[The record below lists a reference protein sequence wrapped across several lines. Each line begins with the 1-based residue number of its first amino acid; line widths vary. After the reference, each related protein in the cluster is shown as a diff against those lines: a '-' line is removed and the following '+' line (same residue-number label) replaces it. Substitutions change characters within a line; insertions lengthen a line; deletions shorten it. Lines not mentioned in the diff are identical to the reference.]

1 MFQAQ
6 PTPYSASSYSPF
18 SYGIG
23 APHGLDFLFPTGG
36 AGAGAGPGGTASV
49 GPATSCGGL
58 YPPYSSPSPQS
69 TLQHQQ
75 QFSLRRRLNRSGS
88 PVIKME
94 EQDPNL
100 HDMAAQ
106 QAAAE
111 RFQPGL
117 EGPFVG
123 EKTPSDAITQEYAKA
138 DPIYVEKTI
147 ALPQTYSHYRQIKGD
162 GNCGWRAI
170 AFAYYEKLIDLGD
183 QAQIEG
189 EVARLMSLG
198 PMLSNIGRYEYHED
212 FAEEAH
218 GLLRDLATN
227 IANPGLARVILL
239 QRFNDN
245 TIEANIIYYFRML
258 AATSLKAN
266 AAIYDPFVADH
277 GGIASYCSQAIDI
290 VNREIEHL
298 GIIGLANLLLK
309 PIDFVLEI
317 AYLDRSPGSQV
328 NRYRFPE
335 EANEQDPAALGPTLH
350 LLYRPDHYD
359 ILYRAP
365 PIQAPPAVPSGSVD
379 LQVNRVSGLSNNMTI
394 NTVPGSSAAFG
405 GAGMD
410 LLSLLPSFGLNTLT
424 SMGDLNGISP
434 MTSPPTAT
442 SPVGDHYVSS
452 QHPSPWTT
460 SFSEPLPSQVPQQ
473 QLPPSLPPVVSPSP
487 MTPSTS
493 MTPSPTL
500 MNATRSSS
508 SSSSHPSALVP
519 SVRPVGS
526 TSGYH
531 IRFSP
536 VQLEYEECKR
546 SNVREPVYQTTTSS
560 TFKNSVWNR
569 AHYGNP
575 DFHPEEY
582 IPDDDHSDGR
592 GGGRKRRKD
601 S

>member
-6 PTPYSASSYSPF
+6 PTPYSGSSYSPF
-18 SYGIG
+18 PYGIAAA
-23 APHGLDFLFPTGG
+23 APHSLDFLFPTGG
-36 AGAGAGPGGTASV
+36 AGAGGASSGG
-49 GPATSCGGL
+49 CF
-58 YPPYSSPSPQS
+58 YPPYSSSSPQPA
-69 TLQHQQ
+69 LQQHQHQHQQ
-75 QFSLRRRLNRSGS
+75 QFPLRQRLNRSGS

-94 EQDPNL
+94 DQDPSL

-123 EKTPSDAITQEYAKA
+123 DKTPSDAITQEYAKA
-138 DPIYVEKTI
+138 DPVYVEKTI

-198 PMLSNIGRYEYHED
+198 SMLSNIGRYEYHED

-218 GLLRDLATN
+218 SLLRDLAAN

-239 QRFNDN
+239 QRFNDD
-245 TIEANIIYYFRML
+245 TVEANIIYYFRML
-258 AATSLKAN
+258 AATYLKGNAN
-266 AAIYDPFVADH
+266 IYDPFVADH
-277 GGIASYCSQAIDI
+277 GGIAAYCSQAIDI

-298 GIIGLANLLLK
+298 GIVGLANLLLK
-309 PIDFVLEI
+309 PIDFVLEV

-335 EANEQDPAALGPTLH
+335 EANEQDPAALGPTIY

-359 ILYRAP
+359 ILYRTP
-365 PIQAPPAVPSGSVD
+365 PIQAPSTLPSSSVD
-379 LQVNRVSGLSNNMTI
+379 LQVNRVSSLTNNIAI
-394 NTVPGSSAAFG
+394 NAAPGSTAGFP
-405 GAGMD
+405 GANMD
-410 LLSLLPSFGLNTLT
+410 LLSMLPGFSLNSLG
-424 SMGDLNGISP
+424 SMNTMPDISP
-434 MTSPPTAT
+434 MTPPMA
-442 SPVGDHYVSS
+442 SPVDDHFVSS
-452 QHPSPWTT
+452 QPPSSWTT
-460 SFSEPLPSQVPQQ
+460 PFPEPLPSQVPQQ
-473 QLPPSLPPVVSPSP
+473 QPPPSFPPVVSPAP

-493 MTPSPTL
+493 MTPSPTM
-500 MNATRSSS
+500 MNATSIRSNSS
-508 SSSSHPSALVP
+508 SSSSHLSGLI
-519 SVRPVGS
+519 SNVRPADH
-526 TSGYH
+526 TPGYR
-531 IRFSP
+531 IVFNP
-536 VQLEYEECKR
+536 FQLEYDESR
-546 SNVREPVYQTTTSS
+546 TTTVREPIDQAPRST
-560 TFKNSVWNR
+560 TFKNSVWNK

-582 IPDDDHSDGR
+582 VPEDDHSDGR

>member
-6 PTPYSASSYSPF
+6 PTPYSGSSYSPF
-18 SYGIG
+18 PYGIAAA
-23 APHGLDFLFPTGG
+23 APHSLDFLFPTGG
-36 AGAGAGPGGTASV
+36 AGAGGASSGG
-49 GPATSCGGL
+49 CF
-58 YPPYSSPSPQS
+58 YPPYSSSSPQPA
-69 TLQHQQ
+69 LQQHQHQHQQ
-75 QFSLRRRLNRSGS
+75 QFPLRQRLNRSGS

-94 EQDPNL
+94 DQDPSL

-123 EKTPSDAITQEYAKA
+123 DKTPSDAITQEYAKA
-138 DPIYVEKTI
+138 DP

-198 PMLSNIGRYEYHED
+198 SMLSNIGRYEYHED

-218 GLLRDLATN
+218 SLLRDLAAN

-239 QRFNDN
+239 QRFNDD
-245 TIEANIIYYFRML
+245 TVEANIIYYFRML
-258 AATSLKAN
+258 AATYLKGNAN
-266 AAIYDPFVADH
+266 IYDPFVADH
-277 GGIASYCSQAIDI
+277 GGIAAYCSQAIDI

-298 GIIGLANLLLK
+298 GIVGLANLLLK
-309 PIDFVLEI
+309 PIDFVLEV

-335 EANEQDPAALGPTLH
+335 EANEQDPAALGPTIY

-359 ILYRAP
+359 ILYRTP
-365 PIQAPPAVPSGSVD
+365 PIQAPSTLPSSSVD
-379 LQVNRVSGLSNNMTI
+379 LQVNRVSSLTNNIAI
-394 NTVPGSSAAFG
+394 NAAPGSTAGFP
-405 GAGMD
+405 GANMD
-410 LLSLLPSFGLNTLT
+410 LLSMLPGFSLNSLG
-424 SMGDLNGISP
+424 SMNTMPDISP
-434 MTSPPTAT
+434 MTPPMA
-442 SPVGDHYVSS
+442 SPVDDHFVSS
-452 QHPSPWTT
+452 QPPSSWTT
-460 SFSEPLPSQVPQQ
+460 PFPEPLPSQVPQQ
-473 QLPPSLPPVVSPSP
+473 QPPPSFPPVVSPAP

-493 MTPSPTL
+493 MTPSPTM
-500 MNATRSSS
+500 MNATSIRSNSS
-508 SSSSHPSALVP
+508 SSSSHLSGLI
-519 SVRPVGS
+519 SNVRPADH
-526 TSGYH
+526 TPGYR
-531 IRFSP
+531 IVFNP
-536 VQLEYEECKR
+536 FQLEYDESR
-546 SNVREPVYQTTTSS
+546 TTTVREPIDQAPRST
-560 TFKNSVWNR
+560 TFKNSVWNK

-582 IPDDDHSDGR
+582 VPEDDHSDGR

>member
-1 MFQAQ
+1 MEDQ
-6 PTPYSASSYSPF
+6 
-18 SYGIG
+18 
-23 APHGLDFLFPTGG
+23 D
-36 AGAGAGPGGTASV
+36 AG
-49 GPATSCGGL
+49 
-58 YPPYSSPSPQS
+58 
-69 TLQHQQ
+69 
-75 QFSLRRRLNRSGS
+75 
-88 PVIKME
+88 
-94 EQDPNL
+94 L

-138 DPIYVEKTI
+138 DPVYVEKTI

-183 QAQIEG
+183 QARIEG

-198 PMLSNIGRYEYHED
+198 SMLSNIGRYEYHED

-218 GLLRDLATN
+218 GLLRDVAAN

-245 TIEANIIYYFRML
+245 TVEANIIYYFRML
-258 AATSLKAN
+258 AATYLKGN

-277 GGIASYCSQAIDI
+277 GGIAAYCSQAIDI

-298 GIIGLANLLLK
+298 GIVGLANLLLK
-309 PIDFVLEI
+309 PIDFVLEV

-335 EANEQDPAALGPTLH
+335 EANEQDPAALGPTIY

-359 ILYRAP
+359 ILYRTP
-365 PIQAPPAVPSGSVD
+365 PVQAPSTLASNAADV
-379 LQVNRVSGLSNNMTI
+379 QVNRVSSLTNNLAI
-394 NTVPGSSAAFG
+394 HAVPGGEAGFPGANMDILSMLPGFG
-405 GAGMD
+405 MN
-410 LLSLLPSFGLNTLT
+410 SLGPMT
-424 SMGDLNGISP
+424 SMPEISP
-434 MTSPPTAT
+434 MTPPMA
-442 SPVGDHYVSS
+442 SPVDDRYISS
-452 QHPSPWTT
+452 QQQPSWATP
-460 SFSEPLPSQVPQQ
+460 FPEPVPSQVAQQ
-473 QLPPSLPPVVSPSP
+473 QPPPSFPPVVSPAP

-493 MTPSPTL
+493 MTPSPTM
-500 MNATRSSS
+500 MNATSIRSNS
-508 SSSSHPSALVP
+508 SSSSHLPGLV
-519 SVRPVGS
+519 
-526 TSGYH
+526 
-531 IRFSP
+531 
-536 VQLEYEECKR
+536 
-546 SNVREPVYQTTTSS
+546 SNVRPADHTPGST
-560 TFKNSVWNR
+560 TFKNSVWNK

-582 IPDDDHSDGR
+582 VPDDDHSDGR
-592 GGGRKRRKD
+592 GSGRKRRKD